1 VTLNSPPAIIKKGD
15 DTIFFYY
22 NSPQTLMPR
31 RRIIYPI
38 VLALLVGISFLV
50 WQFDIL
56 HTHGK
61 PLIIQLS
68 RGPFQVL
75 EFSPRKPP
83 VLGIVLFASG
93 DGGWSRLEESICHGL
108 QKHGY
113 DVIGIDSTVYART
126 DYDLA
131 RLQAD
136 FNKLAR
142 TAEAPYQGQTLP
154 LIVGGFSMGAAQAIA
169 VAGGPNPPP
178 GLTGLLV
185 VEPLSRGRY
194 GLRTSDKVNVL
205 PTGPG
210 TFAVADF
217 ARTMGNIRVVQWHAE
232 LDTIDSRAWLA
243 KLTVPHEEY
252 DFPEAGHSYRHDRDQ
267 FVRELV
273 DSTDQLLT
281 PVKTGGLTARS
292 GKP

>member
-1 VTLNSPPAIIKKGD
+1 MRAFFVTIRLRK
-15 DTIFFYY
+15 
-22 NSPQTLMPR
+22 LMPR

-38 VLALLVGISFLV
+38 GLALLVAIPFLV
-50 WQFDIL
+50 WQFEIL
-56 HTHGK
+56 HTHGR
-61 PLIIQLS
+61 PLSIQLS

-83 VLGIVLFASG
+83 VLGVILFASG
-93 DGGWSRLEESICHGL
+93 DGGWSRLEESICHGF

-113 DVIGIDSTVYART
+113 DVVGIDSTIYART

-131 RLQAD
+131 ILQAD
-136 FNKLAR
+136 FDKIAR
-142 TAEAPYQGQTLP
+142 TAEAPYRGQTLP
-154 LIVGGFSMGAAQAIA
+154 LVVGGFSMGAAQAIA

-178 GLTGLLV
+178 GLSALLV

-217 ARTMGNIRVVQWHAE
+217 ARTMGNVRVLQWHAE

-243 KLTVPHEEY
+243 HLTVPYVECN
-252 DFPEAGHSYRHDRDQ
+252 FPGAGHAYRYDRDH

-273 DSTDQLLT
+273 DSTDQLLA
-281 PVKTGGLTARS
+281 PGRAGGLAARS
-292 GKP
+292 GQP